1 MGVMVVPAAEGVGS
15 CFTGLQRAST
25 VGLRP
30 AGGHGGP
37 LDAKL
42 AAALFPSRSAADVQ
56 GEILICRPVP
66 Q

>member
-42 AAALFPSRSAADVQ
+42 AAALFRAGRLQTSKARS
-56 GEILICRPVP
+56 
-66 Q
+66 